1 MAKTPRKTGKSSS
14 RKSKAISNK
23 SKLKRATKENL
34 SSKSSVR
41 MTAATVRSK
50 LAKMDMSF
58 NATPSKIARTASK
71 FQKLKATP
79 ISALPA
85 EIKESIKAMAPANK
99 RIHGAKIAL
108 SWFPFPML
116 FSQCADKFGYMSST
130 AVRNSSKMDF
140 TTNNQSLLGQ
150 LGAMMADPSRA
161 SGPDS
166 SVPAG
171 YTYFGQFV
179 DHDITLDVSSSL
191 DAVTDA
197 RNINNMRTPAMDL
210 DSLYGRGPALD
221 PFLYDFPAAGSPNST
236 AIRFMLGTNTNTGV
250 GGPGGAMGPGGMIVH
265 TRRDVPRVGNPANPS
280 AASNTAI
287 IGDPRNDEN
296 LIVSQFHF
304 AMLSFHNKIVDMLE
318 FVGFSGDIFAEAKRQ
333 VTHHYQHAVLFD
345 FLDIMCGS
353 SAVNDAIA
361 TVNAPVG
368 SNFRMPVEFS
378 VAAYRFGH
386 SLIRE
391 RYWLS
396 FTQPNETLAEIF
408 DFIRNPRLPVFSN
421 WVVDFNA
428 FFQTGNSV
436 PVFNVAKKIDS
447 VLAMG
452 LSSLPG
458 LSGMMAQLAT
468 RNLRRGLALGL
479 PSGQAMAT
487 SMGITPMT
495 SAQLTQG
502 LPINEVA
509 LLNSQGGA
517 LLSKTPLWYYILREA
532 AVVENGERLGP
543 LGAKIVAET
552 FVRMLKRDAESIL
565 NVSGGFT
572 PSLPSLGGAG
582 NFTVADLLIFSGVT
596 EPM

>member
-1 MAKTPRKTGKSSS
+1 MAKTPRKSGKIQAV
-14 RKSKAISNK
+14 KSKTGLNK
-23 SKLKRATKENL
+23 SKVKKAAKNNL
-34 SSKSSVR
+34 SPKESVKI
-41 MTAATVRSK
+41 TAAKVRAHM
-50 LAKMDMSF
+50 AKTKMSF
-58 NATPSKIARTASK
+58 NATPTKIARTAEK
-71 FQKLKATP
+71 FRKINTVP
-79 ISALPA
+79 MSARPE
-85 EIKESIKAMAPANK
+85 EIKESVKAITPANK

-116 FSQCADKFGYMSST
+116 FSQCADKFGYMSSN
-130 AVRNSSKMDF
+130 AVRNASKMDF
-140 TTNNQSLLGQ
+140 NTNNQFLLGQ
-150 LGAMMADPSRA
+150 LGELMAHPSRA

-171 YTYFGQFV
+171 YTYFGQFI

-197 RNINNMRTPAMDL
+197 RNINNMRTPALDL

-265 TRRDVPRVGNPANPS
+265 TRRDLPRVGNPANPS

-304 AMLSFHNKIVDMLE
+304 AMLSFHNKVVDMLE
-318 FVGFSGDIFAEAKRQ
+318 FVAFSGDIFAEAKRQ

-345 FLDIMCGS
+345 FLNVMCGS
-353 SAVNDAIA
+353 AAVNDAIA

-396 FTQPNETLAEIF
+396 FAQPNETLAEIF

-447 VLAMG
+447 VIAMG
-452 LSSLPG
+452 LASLPG
-458 LSGMMAQLAT
+458 LSLMMAQLAT

-487 SMGITPMT
+487 SMGLTPMT
-495 SAQLTQG
+495 SAQLIQG
-502 LPINEVA
+502 LPSNEVS
-509 LLNSQGGA
+509 LLGSQGGV
-517 LLSKTPLWYYILREA
+517 LLTKTPLWYYILREA
-532 AVVENGERLGP
+532 AVVENGEQLGP

-552 FVRMLKRDAESIL
+552 FVRMLKRDSESIL

-572 PSLPSLGGAG
+572 PSLPSLGGSG
-582 NFTVADLLIFSGVT
+582 TFTVADLLIFSGVT